1 MVVKIMINNEFYTV
15 RGYQLLE
22 QNKNKLTSAM
32 EDYLEMIY
40 RNCLEN
46 GYIRII
52 QLAELLHVSAAST
65 SRMVQK
71 LGELGLINYKKYGII
86 ILSDTGEKIGEYLLD
101 RHHTIEN
108 FLKIIRCE
116 DDLLQQTELMEHN
129 INPHTLIEINILT
142 DFLVTNQNISDEL
155 KKYQKDY
162 STKPINFKK
171 DLYISTGKEEA
182 TK

>member
-116 DDLLQQTELMEHN
+116 DDLLQ
-129 INPHTLIEINILT
+129 
-142 DFLVTNQNISDEL
+142 
-155 KKYQKDY
+155 
-162 STKPINFKK
+162 
-171 DLYISTGKEEA
+171 
-182 TK
+182 